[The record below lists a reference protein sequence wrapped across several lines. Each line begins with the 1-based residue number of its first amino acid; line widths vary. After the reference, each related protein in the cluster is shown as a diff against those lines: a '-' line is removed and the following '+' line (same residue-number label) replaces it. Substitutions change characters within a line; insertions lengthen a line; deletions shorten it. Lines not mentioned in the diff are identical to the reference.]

1 MEEFT
6 PNYFQSHLNFV
17 LKIRAARADVIMARS
32 NGFIKL
38 FQ

>member
-6 PNYFQSHLNFV
+6 PNYFQSCPKFA
-17 LKIRAARADVIMARS
+17 LKIRAARTDVIMARS